1 MPPYKTRTR
10 NLYNSKSKE
19 LFRLSR
25 GKLEMF
31 LECPRCFYL
40 DRRLGVGRPDMPGF
54 SLNIAVDALL
64 KKEFD
69 LHRVAGTAH
78 PLMKTYGINAVP
90 FAHLKMDDWRDSLHK
105 GIEYEF
111 PNSNLVITG
120 GVDDIWENDKH
131 ELIIVDYKATATVK
145 EITLEGEYK
154 QAYKRQMEIYQ
165 WLLRQNGFKVS
176 NVGYFVFV
184 NGQADRKAFDGKLEF
199 DVILLPHKGDD
210 TWVEKA
216 VKDAYKCLKDNKIP
230 KHGAGCKYCDY
241 NEAVNKMIS
250 GRV

>member
-1 MPPYKTRTR
+1 MPAYKTRVR
-10 NLYNSKSKE
+10 NLYDPKSKE

-69 LHRVAGTAH
+69 THRVAGTAH
-78 PLMKTYGINAVP
+78 PLMNKYKINAVP
-90 FAHLKMDDWRDSLHK
+90 FAHAKMEDWRDSLHK
-105 GIEYEF
+105 GIEYIF
-111 PNSNLVITG
+111 PNSNLIITG
-120 GVDDIWENDKH
+120 GVDDIWQNNKR
-131 ELIIVDYKATATVK
+131 ELIIVDYKATATTK

-165 WLLRQNGFKVS
+165 WLLRQNGFKVAK
-176 NVGYFVFV
+176 VGYFVFV
-184 NGQADRKAFDGKLEF
+184 NGQADREAFDGKLEF
-199 DVILLPHKGDD
+199 EVILLPHKGDD
-210 TWVEKA
+210 SWVEKTI
-216 VKDAYKCLKDNKIP
+216 VSAYKCLRGQKIP
-230 KHGAGCKYCDY
+230 KHGVGCKYCDY
-241 NEAVNKMIS
+241 NEVVNKIVDK
-250 GRV
+250 RD

>member
-10 NLYNSKSKE
+10 NLYDPKQTD

-31 LECPRCFYL
+31 LECPRCLYL

-69 LHRVAGTAH
+69 THRLAGTAH
-78 PLMKTYGINAVP
+78 PLMKAYGLNAVP
-90 FAHLKMDDWRDSLHK
+90 FAHEKMDDWRDSLRK
-105 GIEYEF
+105 GIEYHF
-111 PNSNLVITG
+111 PKTNLLITG
-120 GVDDIWENDKH
+120 GVDDIWQNKKR
-131 ELIIVDYKATATVK
+131 ELIIVDYKATATTK

-165 WLLRQNGFKVS
+165 WLLRQNGFKVADI
-176 NVGYFVFV
+176 GYFVFV

-199 DVILLPHKGDD
+199 DVTLLSHKGDD
-210 TWVEKA
+210 SWVSKT
-216 VKDAYKCLKDNKIP
+216 VKDVYKCLNSNKIP
-230 KHGAGCKYCDY
+230 KPNSGCKYCSY
-241 NEAVNKMIS
+241 VKAVNEK
-250 GRV
+250 V